1 MFFTYILLC
10 SDGSY
15 YVWHTHD
22 LASRIQDHNIGKG
35 ALYTSTRRPV
45 RLIYS
50 ETHVSEL
57 AAIARELQIKKW
69 SRAKKKALIEDRKNR
84 LHELSKSRD

>member
-1 MFFTYILLC
+1 MAVFMLGI
-10 SDGSY
+10 
-15 YVWHTHD
+15 HTTWLVAFKITT
-22 LASRIQDHNIGKG
+22 LAKGLG